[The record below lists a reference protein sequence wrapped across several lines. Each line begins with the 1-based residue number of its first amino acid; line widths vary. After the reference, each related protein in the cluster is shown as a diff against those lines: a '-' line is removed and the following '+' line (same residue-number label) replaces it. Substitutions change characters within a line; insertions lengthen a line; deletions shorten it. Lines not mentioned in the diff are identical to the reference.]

1 MCHVSDAGAL
11 EHGGA
16 QWQPII
22 SQPFKFTNTIN
33 LSVCSSQYILCTPKD
48 NAAIHR
54 TKFKLMLVRPILHL
68 SHIFTALIATRKYT
82 TECNIL
88 VCSSFPWRRH
98 RRSIAVTD
106 IFWGILRYP
115 CRLYCFMCHQV
126 ITPSIVTTYDISC
139 LAWLPSG
146 SLVLPGAVQHNPDPA
161 LWKPTSL

>member
-88 VCSSFPWRRH
+88 VGSSFPWRRH

-161 LWKPTSL
+161 LWKPASL